1 MTAIDEQIEQV
12 ERRFGV
18 QLPEDYRLFLR
29 SRTGMSQFVPPAD
42 DYLML
47 DSADE
52 LIDIN
57 EAGEFQERFPGSLVI
72 GGDGARELLTYDF
85 RQSPPPLVLLD
96 TAASDWSA
104 AIPQAPSLT
113 VFLDQFPETG
123 WIWGGDSR

>member
-1 MTAIDEQIEQV
+1 MSEIDQQMTQV

-29 SRTGMSQFVPPAD
+29 SRTSMSEFVPPAD
-42 DYLML
+42 DYLMPA
-47 DSADE
+47 SADE

-72 GGDGARELLTYDF
+72 GGDGARDLLTYDF
-85 RQSPPPLVLLD
+85 RRSPPPLLLLD
-96 TAASDWSA
+96 TSASNWSA

-113 VFLDQFPETG
+113 IFLDQFPETG
-123 WIWGGDSR
+123 WLWGDEE

>member
-1 MTAIDEQIEQV
+1 MTAIDERLERV
-12 ERRFGV
+12 ERHFGV
-18 QLPEDYRLFLR
+18 HLPEDYRLFLR
-29 SRTGMSQFVPPAD
+29 ARTGVSQFVPPAD

-52 LIDIN
+52 LIGIN
-57 EAGEFQERFPGSLVI
+57 EAGEFQDRFPGSLVI
-72 GGDGARELLTYDF
+72 GGDGAREMLTYDF

-96 TAASDWSA
+96 TAADDWSA

-123 WIWGGDSR
+123 WIWGDED

>member
-1 MTAIDEQIEQV
+1 MAAIDERIEHV
-12 ERRFGV
+12 ERHFGV
-18 QLPEDYRLFLR
+18 QLPEDYRLFLK
-29 SRTGMSQFVPPAD
+29 SRNSMSRFVPPTD

-47 DSADE
+47 DPADE
-52 LIDIN
+52 LIGIN

-113 VFLDQFPETG
+113 VFLDQFPESG
-123 WIWGGDSR
+123 WIWGDED